1 MPKQFKPDVTL
12 HGGPAGELV
21 RSLKGPSNSYVK
33 GGGDRVFE
41 TDAQGK
47 VIRDITPQ
55 RVKMRKQHKGPD
67 NQIFEEME
75 KVPGSV
81 SAADLAIL
89 RKMGV
94 LK

>member
-1 MPKQFKPDVTL
+1 MAKEFKPNVTL
-12 HGGPAGELV
+12 NGGASGEHV
-21 RSLKGPSNSYVK
+21 RSLKGPANSYVR

-47 VIRDITPQ
+47 VIRDIAPQ
-55 RVKMRKQHKGPD
+55 RVKLRKQHKNPAGEV
-67 NQIFEEME
+67 FEEME

-81 SAADLAIL
+81 SAADLEIL

>member
-1 MPKQFKPDVTL
+1 MAKQFKPEVVL
-12 HGGPAGELV
+12 HGGASGELV

-47 VIRDITPQ
+47 IIRDITPQ
-55 RVKMRKQHKGPD
+55 RVKVRKQHKGP
-67 NQIFEEME
+67 NNEIFEEME
-75 KVPGSV
+75 KVPGAV